1 MEKRKLFCFCKQ
13 QVQYKGQ
20 IIFLSETQFVFP
32 KINIEDV
39 LHKEQL
45 FKSEKLKNTTYID
58 ST

>member
-20 IIFLSETQFVFP
+20 IIFLSETEFVFSQ
-32 KINIEDV
+32 INIEDV
-39 LHKEQL
+39 LSKEQL
-45 FKSEKLKNTTYID
+45 FKSENLKTTTYID